1 MDLAGYHPGGRVA
14 DGQRAGVAG
23 LPAIAGRRPVH
34 TPLSARND
42 QTPHRLL
49 RGHARSHREP
59 SRLRSVCSTCGSG
72 HAREEAGNAHAAG
85 LAVAGSDASMGR
97 RTQGAGLARLI
108 PEGAPVIPPQLT
120 PLHDMSQLSNALS
133 AESAPPAR
141 QQAPDAP
148 VVKSL
153 DGQQVKLPGY
163 IVPLE
168 VNEEGRTTE
177 FLLVPYYG
185 ACIHVPPP
193 PPNQIVHIFS
203 EMGVRV
209 EDSTSPTG
217 SRERCR
223 LELPAASWPTP
234 ATRWKPRKSTLMS

>member
-1 MDLAGYHPGGRVA
+1 MIHYLLHFFAGKPAPTPGRV
-14 DGQRAGVAG
+14 
-23 LPAIAGRRPVH
+23 
-34 TPLSARND
+34 PLV
-42 QTPHRLL
+42 
-49 RGHARSHREP
+49 G
-59 SRLRSVCSTCGSG
+59 
-72 HAREEAGNAHAAG
+72 
-85 LAVAGSDASMGR
+85 AGSPAKRPALQILLSLLITVAMPLWASEPR
-97 RTQGAGLARLI
+97 ELDWPALI

-209 EDSTSPTG
+209 EDLYQPYWIEGKMQVRASS
-217 SRERCR
+217 S
-223 LELPAASWPTP
+223 ELADAGYQME
-234 ATRWKPRKSTLMS
+234 AEKIYAYELR